1 MHVVDYSVV
10 EFEYAQK
17 SAVIIKNE
25 MCINCHLVSFVCSY
39 NSAFKYFD
47 GSTAGKGG
55 LIQKL
60 HFIRFFFLSCYL
72 ITPLVSRPYSFD
84 DRLIN

>member
-60 HFIRFFFLSCYL
+60 HFFFKLLFNNATSIETLQL
-72 ITPLVSRPYSFD
+72 
-84 DRLIN
+84 